1 MGSRSF
7 LGVLAVAGT
16 LAAVT
21 LAAQPRRS
29 PSPAPS
35 SRATTRAPS
44 PAPSPDAAEPVII
57 FLIDNS
63 ASLPPL
69 DPEEQRVTA
78 LEKMFGFLKGKPY
91 RLILFGGRSEVYLDD
106 LTQYRNNGQW
116 TDFYWAF
123 QKAREVMSGYPPGT
137 DFRMVLVTDAILD
150 PSPDDWAGTKRP
162 PGVDIRRDVGDK
174 TVELLKEM
182 GEPLYVILIGDA
194 PSDRWTGQPER
205 APGLVR
211 DMIQAANGVRAT
223 AFAQSVAAFFADDGV
238 LLKKFVFRVQPHEG
252 LKGIQPVV
260 TRIAA
265 PAVPSV
271 DTGLFAALVLPLVLF
286 LFLLLGILVRAFPG
300 PGDVEIV
307 ELPIGAPVHVA
318 VDRLHKLDGS
328 SWSATGLSLVGDA
341 RDATAT
347 FHYEPPAVDL
357 TGTGIDLSTADADT
371 RALVPLSL
379 DALRHALAERAA
391 RGSKDEKIFDL
402 NLDYMA
408 KNLGAAEAER
418 VLLTPVAERRR
429 IPALDFLR
437 AKAHLLGN
445 DALRHSLLEPRVSVT
460 TFGKGGERKEAR
472 PGATLQIGP
481 YRFLVQDVA
490 KGGRKDA
497 KLILHYDRIPSLL
510 GLKNWMPRGLQRAA
524 RFRRSSQRVVS

>member
-1 MGSRSF
+1 MGAVSF
-7 LGVLAVAGT
+7 LGA
-16 LAAVT
+16 LAAAT
-21 LAAQPRRS
+21 ALAAP
-29 PSPAPS
+29 PS
-35 SRATTRAPS
+35 RAPS
-44 PAPSPDAAEPVII
+44 PAPSPAASPDAAAPVII

-69 DPEEQRVTA
+69 DPEEQRVAA

-91 RLILFGGRSEVYLDD
+91 RLILFGGRREVYVDD
-106 LTQYRNNGQW
+106 LSQYRNNGQW

-123 QKAREVMSGYPPGT
+123 QKAREVMKGYPPDT
-137 DFRMVLVTDAILD
+137 EFRMVLVTDAILD
-150 PSPDDWAGTKRP
+150 PSPEDWADTQRP

-182 GEPLYVILIGDA
+182 GVPLYVILVGDA

-211 DMIQAANGVRAT
+211 DLIQAANGVRAT

-252 LKGIQPVV
+252 LAAIKPVV

-265 PAVPSV
+265 PATASV
-271 DTGLFAALVLPLVLF
+271 ETGLFAGLVLPLVLF
-286 LFLLLGILVRAFPG
+286 LFLLLGILVRTFPG

-318 VDRLHKLDGS
+318 VDRLHKLDGR
-328 SWSATGLSLVGDA
+328 SWANTGLSLVGDA

-347 FHYEPPAVDL
+347 FHYEPPALDLTGAGVDL
-357 TGTGIDLSTADADT
+357 TDADPDT

-379 DALRHALAERAA
+379 DELRHALAERSE
-391 RGSKDEKIFDL
+391 RGSKEEKIFAL

-429 IPALDFLR
+429 IPAIDYLR
-437 AKAHLLGN
+437 AKAHLLSS
-445 DALRHSLLEPRVSVT
+445 DTLRHTLLEPRVTVAT
-460 TFGKGGERKEAR
+460 YGKGGERKDLR
-472 PGATLQIGP
+472 PGATVRIGP
-481 YRFLVQDVA
+481 YTFLVQDVA
-490 KGGRKDA
+490 KGGRKDVR
-497 KLILHYDRIPSLL
+497 LILHYDKVPSLL
-510 GLKNWMPRGLQRAA
+510 GLKNWMPGRVQRAA
-524 RFRRSSQRVVS
+524 RFRRTSHRVVS